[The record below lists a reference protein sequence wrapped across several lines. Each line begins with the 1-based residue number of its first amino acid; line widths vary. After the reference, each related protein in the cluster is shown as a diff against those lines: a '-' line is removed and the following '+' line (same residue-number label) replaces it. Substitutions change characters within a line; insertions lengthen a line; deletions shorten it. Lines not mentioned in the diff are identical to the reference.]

1 MKFAEKTIEDFL
13 YTPNKSFVI
22 PEFQRPYSWRAENVR
37 EFLADL
43 EETIAEDKSHYFGT
57 VVFVLD
63 NIDSS
68 SIIDGQQRVT
78 TSLLMVMAIYH
89 LLVDNPG
96 LSSDPAITVDTIRE
110 NYLINR
116 NNSSR
121 VKLRTVTTDDTILQK
136 IFDSNGDAAKI
147 TPSEKQSNL
156 YQAYSEFRSY
166 FAGKTDLSRYITG
179 LGRFEI
185 VTIALDTRDDNPQR
199 VFESINSTGKPL
211 TDGDKIRNFALM
223 LKSDEKQRYVY
234 DKYWKSIERSLTAV
248 NQDYITDFFRSYI
261 ISKKQAVVR
270 MDAVYPEFKSLFVSS
285 VGDEQSLED
294 LDVFYSDI
302 TDSLQHY
309 LVLKLGEDDS
319 ANYGFIKD
327 VAFKMRYIQTDLYI
341 PFAMS
346 VLRHYENGK
355 LSQDQV
361 VRVFDIIESYFSRR
375 IVCSINTTSVD
386 RFLASLHK
394 DVLSHLNENQSLDYV
409 DVLSYL
415 FLNRTGQTRMPSDT
429 EIETAVRNNPTYTQ
443 RKSHVNYILAT
454 VDDLSRE
461 SDTLRQMA
469 SGNLKLSIE
478 HVMPQT
484 LTSEWRRELGMDE
497 KGLEYVQTLHQN
509 YLHTLA
515 NLTLTGYNPSYSNRS
530 FKDKMTIKDG
540 FADSPLKINK
550 WIASRDTW
558 NEAALRERQDWWL
571 DHLNQAWPLPTT
583 TYAPVEPDTKVYL
596 LDETDLKGRGVR
608 SVEIFGDMT
617 QVSSWAE
624 LLDTVAEALYDRNPN
639 FFDKVLSDEYLSRF
653 INADKTGYFNSAE
666 IYDTGY
672 HIDTGSNT
680 NSKLRILRA
689 FANLFNISSEELTAE
704 LTPEGDG
711 E

>member
-1 MKFAEKTIEDFL
+1 MKFAEKTVEDFL
-13 YTPNKSFVI
+13 YTPNKSFTI
-22 PEFQRPYSWRAENVR
+22 PEFQRPYSWRTENVR

-78 TSLLMVMAIYH
+78 TSLLMVMSIYH
-89 LLVDNPG
+89 LLKSDSE
-96 LSSDPAITVDTIRE
+96 LSKDPVITADTVRE

-136 IFDSNGDAAKI
+136 IFDSDGDVSKI

-156 YQAYSEFRSY
+156 YQAYSEFRNY
-166 FAGKTDLSRYITG
+166 FTGKDNLDRYITG

-223 LKSDEKQRYVY
+223 LNSDEKQRYVY
-234 DKYWKSIERSLTAV
+234 DKYWKHIERSLTAV

-261 ISKKQAVVR
+261 ISKKQATVK
-270 MDAVYPEFKSLFVSS
+270 MDAVYPEFKQLFALN
-285 VGDEQSLED
+285 VGDDQSTER
-294 LDVFYSDI
+294 LDAFYGDI
-302 TDSLQHY
+302 IRSLQHY
-309 LVLKLGEDDS
+309 LILKLGEDVD
-319 ANYGFIKD
+319 GRFRFIKD

-346 VLRHYENGK
+346 VLQHYEDEH
-355 LSQDQV
+355 LSQNEV
-361 VRVFDIIESYFSRR
+361 GAVFDMIESYFSRR
-375 IVCSINTTSVD
+375 IVCAINTTSVD
-386 RFLASLHK
+386 RFMAALHK
-394 DVLSHLNENQSLDYV
+394 DVLSHLKHDLSLGYV
-409 DVLSYL
+409 NVLSYI
-415 FLNRTGQTRMPSDT
+415 FLSRAGQTRMPSDA
-429 EIETAVRNNPTYTQ
+429 EVETAVRSNPTYTQ

-454 VDDLSRE
+454 VDDLSKE

-469 SGNLKLSIE
+469 NGNLKLSIE
-478 HVMPQT
+478 HIMPQT
-484 LTSEWRRELGMDE
+484 LTTEWRDELGIKE
-497 KGLEYVQTLHQN
+497 RGLEYVQALHQN

-515 NLTLTGYNPSYSNRS
+515 NLTLTGYNPTYSNRP
-530 FKDKMTIKDG
+530 FRDKMTIKDG

-550 WIASRDTW
+550 WVAQRESW
-558 NEAALRERQDWWL
+558 NESVLRERQDWWIEN
-571 DHLNQAWPLPTT
+571 LNKAWPLPTT
-583 TYAPVEPDTKVYL
+583 TYAPVEPDMTVFL
-596 LDETDLKGRGVR
+596 LAEDDLKGRGVR
-608 SVEIFGDMT
+608 SVEVFGDMT
-617 QVSSWAE
+617 QVSTWAE
-624 LLDTVAEALYDRNPN
+624 LLDTVAEALYDKYPS
-639 FFDKVLSDEYLSRF
+639 FFDKVMADDFLSRF
-653 INADKTGYFNSAE
+653 ISTDETSFYNSTE

-672 HIDTGSNT
+672 YIDTGTNT
-680 NSKLRILRA
+680 NRKLRILRA
-689 FANLFNISSEELTAE
+689 FADLFNISREELTAE
-704 LTPEGDG
+704 LTPTGD
-711 E
+711 EE